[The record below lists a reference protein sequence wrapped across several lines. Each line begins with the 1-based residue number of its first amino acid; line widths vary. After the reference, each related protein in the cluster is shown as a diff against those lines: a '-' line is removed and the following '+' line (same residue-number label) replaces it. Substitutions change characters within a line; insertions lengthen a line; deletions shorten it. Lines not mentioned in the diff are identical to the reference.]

1 MRLIR
6 LLKNDLKQEVHDW
19 VNKKIINSEQAES
32 ICTLYGMDYHDK
44 QNNYA
49 YSVLV
54 ILGYLFIGL
63 AVITL
68 LSANWDDIPRALRMG
83 GLIALTLSVNLW
95 GLYQYH
101 QQQVSSAIGWFF
113 LGSLFY
119 GASIMLI
126 AQIYHLGEHFP
137 DGILWWTIGV
147 LPLAV
152 VLRSAVLLLL
162 ATGLGFIWFLVE
174 VNLSFYPVLF
184 PVLLGFIV
192 NFLRTS
198 KEYYSLFIA
207 LVIGITLWLEYS
219 FAWWLND
226 GQGFYFNGEHLV
238 LSSGLFLLYHSIAK
252 YLEQQKNIYW
262 ADYGAILSVWVLR
275 FTLLALLVLSFD
287 EPWGILLSFNW
298 QHPYIL
304 LALISIFSLSSIVIS
319 ILAQRQYHSTIVFAL
334 AYSAIFTFLIFVD
347 DEYHWD
353 CATILQ
359 IIDNLI
365 LIATGIWLIIRGLQD
380 NISHY
385 FFLGILTIMCTAL
398 LRYFNFIGDYIG
410 ASILFIVFAV
420 ILLSAAKYWQVQQNK
435 NEVQA

>member
-6 LLKNDLKQEVHDW
+6 LLKNDLKQEIHEW
-19 VNKKIINSEQAES
+19 VNKKMISCEQAES

-54 ILGYLFIGL
+54 ILAYLFIGL

-68 LSANWDDIPRALRMG
+68 LSANWDEIPRALRMG
-83 GLIALTLSVNLW
+83 GLITLTLSVNLW
-95 GLYQYH
+95 ALYQYR
-101 QQQVSSAIGWFF
+101 QQQVDSAIGWFF

-147 LPLAV
+147 LPLAI
-152 VLRSAVLLLL
+152 VLRSTVLLLL
-162 ATGLGFIWFLVE
+162 ATILGFIWFFVE
-174 VNLSFYPVLF
+174 ADLGFYPVLF
-184 PVLLGFIV
+184 PILLVAIA

-207 LVIGITLWLEYS
+207 LVMGTTLWLEYS

-226 GQGFYFNGEHLV
+226 GRGFHFNSEHLV
-238 LSSGLFLLYHSIAK
+238 LSTGLFLLYHSIAK
-252 YLEQQKNIYW
+252 YLGQQKNIYW

-275 FTLLALLVLSFD
+275 FTLLALLILSFD
-287 EPWGILLSFNW
+287 EPWEVLLSFNW
-298 QHPYIL
+298 QYPFIL
-304 LALISIFSLSSIVIS
+304 LAFASIFSLISIVIS
-319 ILAQRQYHSTIVFAL
+319 ILAQRQYYSTIVFAL
-334 AYSAIFTFLIFVD
+334 VYLILSSFILFVD
-347 DEYHWD
+347 TDKHHW
-353 CATILQ
+353 AVILQ

-365 LIATGIWLIIRGLQD
+365 LISTGIWLIIRGLQD

-385 FFLGILTIMCTAL
+385 FFLGILAIMCTAL

-410 ASILFIVFAV
+410 ASILFIVFAI
-420 ILLSAAKYWQVQQNK
+420 ILLSAAKYWKLQQNR
-435 NEVQA
+435 NEVKI